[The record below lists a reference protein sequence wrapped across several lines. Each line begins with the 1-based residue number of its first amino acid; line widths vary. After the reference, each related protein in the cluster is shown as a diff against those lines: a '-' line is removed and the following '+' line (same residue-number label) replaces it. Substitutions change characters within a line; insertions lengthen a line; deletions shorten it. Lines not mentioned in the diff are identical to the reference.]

1 MAVLGVPVLL
11 LDLLTIRE
19 PPVVRDKRTPFL
31 EGALRMQK
39 EVTGVLVP
47 GQLTERLV
55 RRTEVTVAVAVMAT
69 QLQMA
74 ATVVRE

>member
-1 MAVLGVPVLL
+1 VAAQAGRVPPQGLR
-11 LDLLTIRE
+11 TIRE
-19 PPVVRDKRTPFL
+19 LPVVLEERTLFL
-31 EGALRMQK
+31 DRALRMQK